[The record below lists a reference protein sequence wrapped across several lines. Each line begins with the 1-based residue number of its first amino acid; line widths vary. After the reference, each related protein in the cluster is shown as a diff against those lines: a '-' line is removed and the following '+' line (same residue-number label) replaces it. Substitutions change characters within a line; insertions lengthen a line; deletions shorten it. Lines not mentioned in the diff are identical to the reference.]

1 MCKIGGVGAC
11 RWATRRRFFCF
22 VFYISTLAFIH
33 LGISTL
39 TATSD
44 LTPGI
49 ALYVVLRLLVVPGLC
64 TVMDAQ
70 GLDESVFIPLAHYYC
85 KPLLKRNP
93 CNRALLVVVDSRPS
107 PVVGTPRKVSSKPA
121 MAQRY
126 VLRWWVGI
134 EANATI
140 KSN

>member
-1 MCKIGGVGAC
+1 MQVGH
-11 RWATRRRFFCF
+11 ATPLFLLCL
-22 VFYISTLAFIH
+22 YISTLAFIH

-64 TVMDAQ
+64 SVMDAQ

-93 CNRALLVVVDSRPS
+93 CNRALLVVVDSR
-107 PVVGTPRKVSSKPA
+107 VFSSGGNP
-121 MAQRY
+121 
-126 VLRWWVGI
+126 
-134 EANATI
+134 E
-140 KSN
+140 KSK